1 VLTAILSLLRQLQQ
15 LLACSVGS
23 PAHGAV
29 VQRCHFV
36 RCAGYNTLFLYLLVV
51 THVCNTHLATAPL
64 LPPATVTYEDNNS
77 QQQMHLYQ
85 EEYKFSAEDNAGMV
99 YTHGPCNDHTGTRLC
114 LLWHSAGLV
123 LPALSAMGFALVHT
137 HGLYHWSAQ
146 GACLA
151 LHGNWSVGART
162 GRVGKGSGL
171 FTFKQRQRGVLPI
184 HVVPRKLLLIT
195 VLV

>member
-1 VLTAILSLLRQLQQ
+1 MSLLRQLQQ

-36 RCAGYNTLFLYLLVV
+36 RCAGYTTLFFVLACCNSC
-51 THVCNTHLATAPL
+51 VCNTHLATAPL

-99 YTHGPCNDHTGTRLC
+99 HTHGPCNDHTGTRLC
-114 LLWHSAGLV
+114 FLWHNAGLV
-123 LPALSAMGFALVHT
+123 LPALSSMGFALVHT
-137 HGLYHWSAQ
+137 HGLYHWSAR

-151 LHGNWSVGART
+151 LHGNWSVG
-162 GRVGKGSGL
+162 GRGREGQRPVHLQAKAQGGL
-171 FTFKQRQRGVLPI
+171 ADRCGAA
-184 HVVPRKLLLIT
+184 
-195 VLV
+195 